1 MRFHRK
7 VFAGA
12 AALALGVA
20 SALAADKPLQVN
32 GDTLLISWKDGWSIG
47 ATPPQPSLAGAV
59 TIHSGDPKKWRA
71 IIAPLPPNPTLTG
84 DVGNLRIYVRNMA
97 RGMENGGVDVD
108 HEQKSIDGSVA
119 HGFYI
124 KAHDPNPKLHV
135 KGKDD
140 PFSDGY
146 TGALN
151 IGGKPFLFEVV
162 WNAGAEADANA
173 ALAAMKT
180 LRLR

>member
-1 MRFHRK
+1 MNIRRTI
-7 VFAGA
+7 VAGA
-12 AALALGVA
+12 ALLAAITG
-20 SALAADKPLQVN
+20 ALAADKPLQVN
-32 GDTLLISWKDGWSIG
+32 GDTLVIGWKDGWTIG
-47 ATPPQPSLAGAV
+47 TPPHQPGLEGAV
-59 TIHSGDPKKWRA
+59 AFHSGDPKKWRA
-71 IIAPLPPNPTLTG
+71 LIAPMPPNPTLTG

-97 RGMENGGVDVD
+97 RGMENGGITVEP
-108 HEQKSIDGSVA
+108 EQKSIDGGAA
-119 HGFYI
+119 HGFFV

-140 PFSDGY
+140 PFTDGY

-151 IGGKPFLFEVV
+151 VGGKPFLFQVV
-162 WNAGAEADANA
+162 WNPGSEPDANA